1 MKVDLHMGEW
11 MVNMGLV
18 GLYRVF
24 EYGRKNGIIS
34 DEYKDSV
41 TAKPWGI
48 ELDTDVLPQL
58 PKAYFLYLLEEYG
71 NKYSSIRKAREK
83 INIYIEE
90 IQTQSEFK
98 KKVKELK
105 KLIEENS
112 KNILEYFP
120 NEELENM
127 LKKLREINRYE
138 HIEQLYDCVQIFQN
152 ISVNPKV
159 DQKLT
164 FQNIKDQML
173 RNFLGQTSFLNNS
186 SRKKDFEEVILKDY
200 ITPVLQDLQFEYVL
214 ENAQSSDKI
223 ISFLSNYR
231 NRSEFKKLE
240 KIWRKLDLEQIHSSS
255 KSYLNKCSVFS
266 DHIAFYNFTES
277 IFYPLGISGENIN
290 FSWNFK
296 DDSLVPVSS
305 LAKLVLLFAPAG
317 TVTYSKKERIN
328 DEILYKDY
336 SAFVQLD
343 SSFQE
348 IIQKNNHFKQ
358 LKQNQEPFDSI
369 VSKLLRPLRKEAEY
383 VVEHLFFIEFSSKY
397 KDRKKTH
404 LHYYHLPMYLAHYF
418 KQHADTLDYIKPYD
432 YREQFV
438 QYVLRGADPIHVIY
452 NYLRDCI
459 KNERSTIG
467 PYIAVRER
475 NRILQFKKG
484 VRDMATTDKTDK
496 RVSALFMQGREIRD
510 AIMRSSG
517 SEKKVTSIAYRLLNA
532 AKAGNRKSFMDTLL
546 RIYMSADRPI
556 SPIFLNALHERDLD
570 FATVANAFIAGL
582 LANQYKEEQEEVQA

>member
-1 MKVDLHMGEW
+1 MKVELHMGEW
-11 MVNMGLV
+11 MINMGLV

-24 EYGRKNGIIS
+24 EYGRKHGIIS
-34 DEYKDSV
+34 DEYKYSV
-41 TAKPWGI
+41 TVKPWGI
-48 ELDTDVLPQL
+48 ELDTDVLSQL
-58 PKAYFLYLLEEYG
+58 PRAYFLYLLEEYSD
-71 NKYSSIRKAREK
+71 KYSSIRGAREK

-90 IQTQSEFK
+90 IQTQSEFNE
-98 KKVKELK
+98 KVKELK
-105 KLIEENS
+105 ELIEKNS

-120 NEELENM
+120 NKEIEDM
-127 LKKLREINRYE
+127 LKKLKEIKKYE
-138 HIEQLYDCVQIFQN
+138 HIEQLYDCVQIFLN
-152 ISVNPKV
+152 ISADPEV

-164 FQNIKDQML
+164 FQDIKDRML
-173 RNFLGQTSFLNNS
+173 KNFLGQTSFLNNS
-186 SRKKDFEEVILKDY
+186 TKKKSFEEIILRDY
-200 ITPVLQDLQFEYVL
+200 ITPVLQDLQLEYIL
-214 ENAQSSDKI
+214 ECARSSDDI
-223 ISFLSNYR
+223 ISFLSDYISR
-231 NRSEFKKLE
+231 KEFKKLK

-277 IFYPLGISGENIN
+277 TFYPLGISGENVN

-328 DEILYKDY
+328 GEILYKDY

-369 VSKLLRPLRKEAEY
+369 ASKLIRSLGQEARY
-383 VVEHLFFIEFSSKY
+383 LSVEHLFFIEFSSEY

-418 KQHADTLDYIKPYD
+418 EQYADRLDRIKPYD

-452 NYLRDCI
+452 SYLRDCI

-467 PYIAVRER
+467 PYIAVQER
-475 NRILQFKKG
+475 SRILQFKKG
-484 VRDMATTDKTDK
+484 VRDMATTDK
-496 RVSALFMQGREIRD
+496 RVTALFMQGREIRE